1 MATPVLKHAGLPWR
15 YWVWSAQGIGLAVLA
30 FLNFFPPAHGPT
42 RYLFFSLLLV
52 AVATRWKQGDSLWVR
67 TPLDLPLLLFLGWIL
82 LTIPFSI
89 DPSYSFREWRKLLA
103 QVLVFYWAM
112 AVLRAQPDNRLV
124 RLVMIAVLLGT
135 ATNAGY
141 AVIEFLLQGGTWRD
155 RVVRAGAPGSD
166 YNWLS
171 TYMVMA
177 IPMILTAA
185 TVRSRWMK
193 GLSVGVVTLA
203 LLAEFAAYTRAG
215 WLGLAAEGLV
225 GGWLSGRRWLL
236 VGLILAFAAVGFGFV
251 VASDM
256 GFQRSTADPW
266 TLEARVAV
274 WKLAAADLW
283 HHPLVGIGYGNNNF
297 VKRYAGRPELE
308 KAYGPHSTF
317 VVVGLGSGVPAVV
330 LLFMSLREWCAHKRR
345 IWTMAQ
351 VEQSSRIRGR
361 MCLVMV
367 VSWLYMFKVML
378 AGAIATMFPNGVQ
391 ALDAPRA
398 NAMLPIALFGAICML
413 WFWMENRRV
422 QRDVRK
428 ATGVF
433 PALRAA
439 RRDLREAL
447 ADAHRIQGGGLA
459 SHRLRG
465 GLVAGQIAL
474 TVVLLTG
481 AGVLGR
487 TFVNLLAVDPGYRT
501 DGALV
506 MEAWL
511 PEPRAAAI

>member
-1 MATPVLKHAGLPWR
+1 MATPVLTHAELPWR

-124 RLVMIAVLLGT
+124 RLVMMAVLLGT

-330 LLFMSLREWCAHKRR
+330 LFTWLLIRIFLILTRVIGPMSAMVSH
-345 IWTMAQ
+345 A
-351 VEQSSRIRGR
+351 VPFGAG
-361 MCLVMV
+361 VMV
-367 VSWLYMFKVML
+367 VGFTVRNLFDYMFIGSL
-378 AGAIATMFPNGVQ
+378 ANLFWILVAT
-391 ALDAPRA
+391 
-398 NAMLPIALFGAICML
+398 ALFC
-413 WFWMENRRV
+413 V
-422 QRDVRK
+422 RD
-428 ATGVF
+428 
-433 PALRAA
+433 
-439 RRDLREAL
+439 
-447 ADAHRIQGGGLA
+447 QG
-459 SHRLRG
+459 SPERLR
-465 GLVAGQIAL
+465 LIPQDSPA
-474 TVVLLTG
+474 TV
-481 AGVLGR
+481 
-487 TFVNLLAVDPGYRT
+487 
-501 DGALV
+501 
-506 MEAWL
+506 
-511 PEPRAAAI
+511 RA

>member
-1 MATPVLKHAGLPWR
+1 MATPVLTHAELPWR

-124 RLVMIAVLLGT
+124 RLVMMAVLLGT

-193 GLSVGVVTLA
+193 GLSAGVVTLA

-283 HHPLVGIGYGNNNF
+283 HHPLIGIGYGNNNF

-317 VVVGLGSGVPAVV
+317 VVVGLGSGVPALV
-330 LLFMSLREWCAHKRR
+330 LFAWLLIRIFLILTRAIGPMS
-345 IWTMAQ
+345 TMA
-351 VEQSSRIRGR
+351 SRAIPFGAA
-361 MCLVMV
+361 VMV
-367 VSWLYMFKVML
+367 VGFTVRNLFDYMFIGSL
-378 AGAIATMFPNGVQ
+378 ANLFWILVAT
-391 ALDAPRA
+391 
-398 NAMLPIALFGAICML
+398 ALFCA
-413 WFWMENRRV
+413 
-422 QRDVRK
+422 RDQGSAERLPSIPQDSPATVR
-428 ATGVF
+428 A
-433 PALRAA
+433 
-439 RRDLREAL
+439 
-447 ADAHRIQGGGLA
+447 
-459 SHRLRG
+459 
-465 GLVAGQIAL
+465 
-474 TVVLLTG
+474 
-481 AGVLGR
+481 
-487 TFVNLLAVDPGYRT
+487 
-501 DGALV
+501 
-506 MEAWL
+506 
-511 PEPRAAAI
+511 